1 MKKNSKDRV
10 RTGFTLVELLVVIA
24 IIGVLASLLL
34 PAVQSAREA
43 SRRTQC
49 LNNLKQI
56 GLAIHGFHDS
66 KQKLPSSTRPLASSS
81 VRKGANV
88 FLLAFLEEKAL
99 LDHWD
104 DNKNWDDN
112 TDSTGTQISASNPGA
127 SNQQIA
133 KTIVPSFICPSSPRN
148 NNALD
153 HNPAGSTASSPSSSQ
168 WAGSGAFVGV
178 VAVGDYGASVG
189 VAPALQTWATAKQTA
204 TPTSPPTIIHGS
216 VSYQSGTGGAPITNG
231 FLPKNASISF
241 ADVTDGLSNT
251 IAYFESAGRPF
262 IYRKGGTLL
271 SSDLSSHHT
280 NGGGWSR
287 AASDIELKGSNVD
300 GTIVGGTAVSD
311 NGYVNRTN
319 GYDHTNE
326 AYGAT
331 GYPAPYLTDGSSEPY
346 SFHPGGFNYL
356 LGDGTVKFYNE
367 DGDIVVL
374 AALVTRD
381 QGGNEGNL
389 AK

>member
-1 MKKNSKDRV
+1 MTSRFARKV
-10 RTGFTLVELLVVIA
+10 RTGFTLIELLVVIA
-24 IIGVLASLLL
+24 IIGVLGALLL

-43 SRRTQC
+43 SRRTSC
-49 LNNLKQI
+49 LNNMKQL
-56 GLAIHGFHDS
+56 GLAIHSFHDT
-66 KQKLPSSTRPLASSS
+66 KQKLPSSSRPLASST

-88 FLLAFLEEKAL
+88 YLLAYLEEKAL

-112 TDSTGTQISASNPGA
+112 TNSSGAQISATNAGA
-127 SNQQIA
+127 SNQAIS
-133 KTIVPSFICPSSPRN
+133 KTVIPSFICPSSPRN

-153 HNPAGSTASSPSSSQ
+153 HNPAGNPASSPASTQ
-168 WAGSGAFVGV
+168 WSGSGTWTGV

-189 VAPALQTWATAKQTA
+189 VAPALQVWAAAKQAANPTNPA
-204 TPTSPPTIIHGS
+204 TVIHGS
-216 VSYQSGTGGAPITNG
+216 TSYQSGTSGAPITNG

-241 ADVTDGLSNT
+241 ADITDGLSNT

-262 IYRKGGTLL
+262 IYRRGGTLL
-271 SSDLSSHHT
+271 DANLAAHHT
-280 NGGGWSR
+280 NAGGWAR

-319 GYDHTNE
+319 GFDHATQP
-326 AYGAT
+326 YGAN

-356 LGDGTVKFYNE
+356 LGDGTVKFFQE

-381 QGGNEGNL
+381 QGGKEGT
-389 AK
+389 